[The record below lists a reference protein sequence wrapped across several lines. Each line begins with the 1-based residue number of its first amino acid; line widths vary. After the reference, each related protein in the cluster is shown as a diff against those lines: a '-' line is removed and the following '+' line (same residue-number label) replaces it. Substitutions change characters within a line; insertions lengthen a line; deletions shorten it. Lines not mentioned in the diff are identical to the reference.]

1 MFRRPRRLS
10 AVLLPLV
17 LATTLASTLVACG
30 SDSSDG
36 DSSSSSADSLHGIT
50 VTGDLG
56 SAPEVKWDGKL
67 DVSTTETTVLTEG
80 DGDEVKD
87 GDKVQ
92 VNLWIGNGFT
102 QEEAYSSYADGGQEE
117 TVTASDQL
125 APVFKDAVLGQKLGS
140 RVAVTATGA
149 DAFGE
154 AGNTS
159 IGIAPTDTVL
169 IVVDLMELY
178 QPPTPKDVPSAQL
191 PGIVEQKG
199 EPVALDF
206 KGVAE
211 PKADGDLLRSI
222 VKEGK
227 GKTVTTDMT
236 VTANYLGM
244 VYDAK
249 KPFDESYSK
258 DPVPFALSQVV
269 QGWTY
274 GLEGLK
280 VGSRVL
286 LQIPPD
292 LGYGASDQNGIPA
305 NSTLY
310 FVVDIIDAK

>member
-10 AVLLPLV
+10 AVLLPVV
-17 LATTLASTLVACG
+17 LATTLATTLVACG

-36 DSSSSSADSLHGIT
+36 DSSSSPDSLHGIT

-67 DVSTTETTVLTEG
+67 DVDKTETTVLTEG
-80 DGDEVKD
+80 DGDEIVD
-87 GDKVQ
+87 GDQVQ

-117 TVTASDQL
+117 TVTANDQL

-159 IGIAPTDTVL
+159 IGVAPTDTVL
-169 IVVDLMELY
+169 IIVDLMEMY

-191 PGIVEQKG
+191 PGIVEKKG

-206 KGVAE
+206 KGLDK
-211 PKADGDLLRSI
+211 PKADGDLLRSV
-222 VKEGK
+222 VKEGN

-236 VTANYLGM
+236 VTADYLGM
-244 VYDAK
+244 VYGAK
-249 KPFDESYSK
+249 RPFDESYSK

-274 GLEGLK
+274 GLEGLT

-292 LGYGASDQNGIPA
+292 LGYGASEQSGIPA